1 MEGLLGFQKVL
12 HLRMSISDWRMLPGS
27 GATCEADQKKTSI
40 FQNQVPTQ
48 KRSKLQSVV
57 TIFQILTIA
66 AAAAPRLAKK
76 CCQFLL
82 RCCFKYPRKWQKMHF
97 DLPLF
102 HSIHHLRP
110 ISGFVFKNFKLQIS
124 LYLLNSN

>member
-12 HLRMSISDWRMLPGS
+12 NLRMSISDWRMLPGS
-27 GATCEADQKKTSI
+27 GATCEADQIKTSI
-40 FQNQVPTQ
+40 FRNQVPTQ

-66 AAAAPRLAKK
+66 AAARLAKK

-82 RCCFKYPRKWQKMHF
+82 
-97 DLPLF
+97 
-102 HSIHHLRP
+102 
-110 ISGFVFKNFKLQIS
+110 LQIS
-124 LYLLNSN
+124 EEVAENAF